1 MRIKS
6 NWLMLYS
13 RVYLKIN
20 YSLLTLSMNLVAEL
34 IFIAIRPRIQFRFD
48 IDQDDATF
56 PRLSGAVGAAPVER
70 RVRRGGTQRP
80 PAVSPHR
87 SVDHEEKNGSHRH
100 FFQ

>member
-1 MRIKS
+1 MK
-6 NWLMLYS
+6 
-13 RVYLKIN
+13 
-20 YSLLTLSMNLVAEL
+20 LLLILPMTLVAEL
-34 IFIAIRPRIQFRFD
+34 IFVVIRPRLQFRFD

-56 PRLSGAVGAAPVER
+56 PRISGAVGAAPVER